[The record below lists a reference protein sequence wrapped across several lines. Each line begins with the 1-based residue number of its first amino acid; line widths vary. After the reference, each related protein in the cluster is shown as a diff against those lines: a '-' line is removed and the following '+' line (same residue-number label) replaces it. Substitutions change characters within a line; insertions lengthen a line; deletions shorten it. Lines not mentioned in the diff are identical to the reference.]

1 MDDRCAILRSVTS
14 RSPVRNPFEFGRELS
29 ASELADRDDEVE
41 AVRQTMGE
49 GGRLFLIGPRRF
61 GKTSILRAAAERA
74 TADGA
79 VVLRYNA
86 EAYPTLS
93 LLAQQI
99 VADAAKS
106 LTGPVKKAGKKVQ
119 EAFGA
124 LRPQLSYNP
133 LDDSFS
139 ASLGAAPA
147 RSEEATLVEALDGL
161 DRLAGASGKPV
172 AVVVDEFQAV
182 VEAGGVQAEGQVRAA
197 VQAHDHL
204 AYVFA
209 GSKTRMLSQMT
220 GDEGRPFYRLG
231 ARLFVGPVPRD
242 DFRPFLREKFEA
254 AGLGI
259 GDGAVEA
266 ILDLAEDVPYNVQRL
281 AHDCWA
287 EAKTRGDGAADPLS
301 ADDVRSVLDRL
312 VRRDDPFYTQTW
324 TGLTA
329 AQQKALLA
337 LVAHGGT
344 GLYGRAVL
352 AAYKLPMSTMR
363 TAIRALVSTGIARE
377 EPEGGSV
384 RYVLEDPFFAA
395 WLRAFAATP

>member
-1 MDDRCAILRSVTS
+1 M
-14 RSPVRNPFEFGRELS
+14 RNPFEFGRELS
-29 ASELADRDDEVE
+29 ASELADRADEVE

-49 GGRLFLIGPRRF
+49 GGRLFVIGPRRF
-61 GKTSILRAAAERA
+61 GKTSILRAGAERA
-74 TADGA
+74 AADGV

-86 EAYPTLS
+86 EAYPALS
-93 LLAQQI
+93 LLAQRI

-106 LTGPVKKAGKKVQ
+106 LTGPVKRAGRKVQ

-161 DRLAGASGKPV
+161 DRLAGASGKRV

-242 DFRPFLREKFEA
+242 DFRPFLREKFGS
-254 AGLGI
+254 AGLAI
-259 GDGAVEA
+259 EDGAVEA
-266 ILDLAEDVPYNVQRL
+266 VLDLAEDVPYNVQRL

-287 EAKTRGDGAADPLS
+287 EARTRGDGASAADPLS
-301 ADDVRSVLDRL
+301 ADDVRSILDRL

-324 TGLTA
+324 TGLAA

-352 AAYKLPMSTMR
+352 TTYKLPMSTMR
-363 TAIRALVSTGIARE
+363 TAVRALVSAGVARE
-377 EPEGGSV
+377 EQEGGSI

-395 WLRAFAATP
+395 WLRTFAATH

>member
-1 MDDRCAILRSVTS
+1 M
-14 RSPVRNPFEFGRELS
+14 RNPFEFGRELS
-29 ASELADRDDEVE
+29 ATELADRTNEVA

-49 GGRLFLIGPRRF
+49 GGCLFLIGPRRF

-74 TADGA
+74 AADGA

-86 EAYPTLS
+86 EAFPTLT
-93 LLAQQI
+93 LLAQRI
-99 VADAAKS
+99 VADAATS
-106 LTGPVKKAGKKVQ
+106 LTGPVKKAGLKIQ

-139 ASLGAAPA
+139 ASLGTAPA

-161 DRLAGASGKPV
+161 NRLAGASRKPV

-182 VEAGGVQAEGQVRAA
+182 VEAGGLQAEGQVRAA

-209 GSKTRMLSQMT
+209 GSMTRMLSQMT

-231 ARLFVGPVPRD
+231 ARLFVGPVPRE
-242 DFRPFLREKFEA
+242 DFRPFLQAGFEA
-254 AGLGI
+254 AGLAI
-259 GDGAVEA
+259 GDDAVEA
-266 ILDLAEDVPYNVQRL
+266 VLDLAEDVPYNVQRL
-281 AHDCWA
+281 AHECWA
-287 EAKTRGDGAADPLS
+287 EARARADGASGAEPLT

-324 TGLTA
+324 NGLST

-352 AAYKLPMSTMR
+352 TTYRLPLSTMR
-363 TAIRALVSTGIARE
+363 TAVRALVGAGVARE
-377 EPEGGSV
+377 EQEEGSI

-395 WLRAFAATP
+395 WLRTFAAAP